1 MVEFRNNQIYDDN
14 GKLIGKGQGEIYE
27 DHIGEKK
34 ESKVGF
40 FFDILD
46 FILDI
51 VDIFL

>member
-1 MVEFRNNQIYDDN
+1 MSKINIIYEDN